1 MILSELRDYL
11 KDHKRAALFD
21 IALHFD
27 SNPDA
32 IRGMLEV
39 WVKKGR
45 VRKLPQGTSCSG
57 CCECDPSMIEIYEW
71 TA

>member
-1 MILSELRDYL
+1 MILYELRDYL
-11 KDHKRAALFD
+11 KDHKRAALID
-21 IALHFD
+21 IAQHFD
-27 SNPDA
+27 SNTEA
-32 IRGMLEV
+32 VRSMLEV

-45 VRKLPQGTSCSG
+45 VRKLPQSTSCRS